1 MLSFWKSIADSSSEV
16 QRSSAR
22 WFPYPKTEG
31 GGGDRKERQ
40 TVYETIVWLQF
51 PLLLENVFSS
61 YFSRASFPQSLVDL
75 LSPLAPLC
83 VISSRIAHPLLVEE
97 THSNQQGQEASVLIT
112 MPAASSLICQMVPF
126 REFNLKEIQDNNPV
140 TAAATQAA
148 AEDRTA

>member
-1 MLSFWKSIADSSSEV
+1 MRDGSLIQKQKGA
-16 QRSSAR
+16 
-22 WFPYPKTEG
+22 
-31 GGGDRKERQ
+31 RKERQ

-83 VISSRIAHPLLVEE
+83 VISSRTAHPLLVEE

-126 REFNLKEIQDNNPV
+126 REFNLKEIQDNPV

>member
-1 MLSFWKSIADSSSEV
+1 MAPLSKN
-16 QRSSAR
+16 RR
-22 WFPYPKTEG
+22 G
-31 GGGDRKERQ
+31 GRRGNRKERQ
-40 TVYETIVWLQF
+40 TVYETIVWLQS

-83 VISSRIAHPLLVEE
+83 VISSRTAHPLLVEE

-112 MPAASSLICQMVPF
+112 MPAASSLICQTVPF

>member
-22 WFPYPKTEG
+22 WFPYPKTE

-83 VISSRIAHPLLVEE
+83 VISSRTAHPLLVEE